1 MIAKLRS
8 LLFEPTYPQR
18 YIGRHR
24 APNQYPVIT
33 ITLQRPMSRGLP
45 V

>member
-1 MIAKLRS
+1 MIEKLRS
-8 LLFEPTYPQR
+8 LLFEPRTPQR

-24 APNQYPVIT
+24 ATPTYPVIT
-33 ITLQRPMSRGLP
+33 ITLQRPSNGT